1 MTLGRLGFPQRMDGP
16 DRTIPHLI
24 TWSKEHLM
32 PDDQTLATILTIC
45 ELMRQSATGV
55 KTAVEA
61 YERAMKDVIQYRR
74 SVGQTE
80 VGGLPAMK

>member
-1 MTLGRLGFPQRMDGP
+1 
-16 DRTIPHLI
+16 
-24 TWSKEHLM
+24 M

-45 ELMRQSATGV
+45 ELMKQSENGV
-55 KTAVEA
+55 KTAVDA

-80 VGGLPAMK
+80 IGGLPAAD

>member
-1 MTLGRLGFPQRMDGP
+1 
-16 DRTIPHLI
+16 
-24 TWSKEHLM
+24 M

-45 ELMRQSATGV
+45 ELMKQSGNGV

-61 YERAMKDVIQYRR
+61 YEHAMKEVIQYRR

-80 VGGLPAMK
+80 IGGLPRVE

>member
-1 MTLGRLGFPQRMDGP
+1 
-16 DRTIPHLI
+16 
-24 TWSKEHLM
+24 M

-45 ELMRQSATGV
+45 KLMKQSGNGV

-61 YERAMKDVIQYRR
+61 YEHAMKEVIQYRR

-80 VGGLPAMK
+80 IGGLPAAD

>member
-1 MTLGRLGFPQRMDGP
+1 
-16 DRTIPHLI
+16 
-24 TWSKEHLM
+24 M

-45 ELMRQSATGV
+45 ELMEQSENGV
-55 KTAVEA
+55 KTAVDA

-80 VGGLPAMK
+80 IGGLPAAD

>member
-1 MTLGRLGFPQRMDGP
+1 
-16 DRTIPHLI
+16 
-24 TWSKEHLM
+24 M

-45 ELMRQSATGV
+45 ELLKQNGNGV

-61 YERAMKDVIQYRR
+61 YDHAMKEVIQYRR

-80 VGGLPAMK
+80 IGGLPQSE

>member
-1 MTLGRLGFPQRMDGP
+1 
-16 DRTIPHLI
+16 
-24 TWSKEHLM
+24 M
-32 PDDQTLATILTIC
+32 PDDQTLATILTVC
-45 ELMRQSATGV
+45 ELMRHSESGV
-55 KTAVEA
+55 ETAIET

>member
-1 MTLGRLGFPQRMDGP
+1 
-16 DRTIPHLI
+16 
-24 TWSKEHLM
+24 M

-45 ELMRQSATGV
+45 ELIKQNGNGV

-61 YERAMKDVIQYRR
+61 YDRAMKEVIQYRR

-80 VGGLPAMK
+80 IGGLPQVE